1 MKSNIFSKQLNNKI
15 MALYR
20 ISGIW
25 KNSSGTI
32 THFGFHTVNEKE
44 NTVTRVVK
52 IAKENAVKKIENSN
66 NTATTWVWNYKLSH
80 WSIGENVEIV
90 NGANEKYLRSNPDKK
105 ETNNLEHLIN
115 YDWLMP

>member
-1 MKSNIFSKQLNNKI
+1 

-25 KNSSGTI
+25 KNISGTI
-32 THFGFHTVNEKE
+32 THYGFHTFNESE
-44 NTVTRVVK
+44 NTVTRVEKVT
-52 IAKENAVKKIENSN
+52 KENSVKRLENSTN
-66 NTATTWVWNYKLSH
+66 IATTWVWNYNLSR
-80 WSIGENVEIV
+80 WSIGENVEVV
-90 NGANEKYLRSNPDKK
+90 NGVNEKYLRSNPDKK

>member
-1 MKSNIFSKQLNNKI
+1 

-25 KNSSGTI
+25 KNPSGTI
-32 THFGFHTVNEKE
+32 THYGFHTANVSNNTATRIEK
-44 NTVTRVVK
+44 VT
-52 IAKENAVKKIENSN
+52 KENAVKRLD
-66 NTATTWVWNYKLSH
+66 NTINKATTWVWNYKLSR
-80 WSIGENVEIV
+80 WSIGENVEVV
-90 NGANEKYLRSNPDKK
+90 NGENEKFLRSNPDKK